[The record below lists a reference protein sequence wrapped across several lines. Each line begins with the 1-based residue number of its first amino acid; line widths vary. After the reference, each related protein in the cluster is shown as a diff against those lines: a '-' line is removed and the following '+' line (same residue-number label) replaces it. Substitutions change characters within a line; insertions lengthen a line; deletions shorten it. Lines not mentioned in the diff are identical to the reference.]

1 MIDLAVLDAADRRHG
16 FDRGADH
23 ETRRGRTLAIG
34 PEAAAQS
41 GADEGAHDVLDRGA
55 AATIFLRRLQFIE
68 TFAVG
73 LDAAG
78 DEQLR
83 DQFVLGA
90 EMIVHRREVDVRLRD
105 DVAQRDVAEA
115 AVGIE
120 PLGGGENGG
129 SGLVA
134 GHGLEPFRYSAV
146 RRGMTKT
153 TGSCISNICMKLS
166 FEEPEMSIR

>member
-1 MIDLAVLDAADRRHG
+1 MIDLAVLDAADRRHR

-23 ETRRGRTLAIG
+23 EACCGRALAVR

-55 AATIFLRRLQFIE
+55 AAACFFRRLQFIE
-68 TFAVG
+68 AFAVG

-90 EMIVHRREVDVRLRD
+90 EMIIHRRKVDVRLRD
-105 DVAQRDVAEA
+105 DVAQRDIAEA
-115 AVGIE
+115 AIGIE
-120 PLGGGENGG
+120 PFGGGENGG
-129 SGLVA
+129 SGVIA
-134 GHGLEPFRYSAV
+134 GHG
-146 RRGMTKT
+146 
-153 TGSCISNICMKLS
+153 
-166 FEEPEMSIR
+166 